1 MIHVV
6 DFFTRRF
13 GVGGNVLVALM
24 FLAMAVV
31 GVIIAVRGR
40 GAMVTIVSVCG
51 FLLGLL
57 GGAMVG
63 ILCFDS
69 LIAMIVLA
77 AVGGVVLLFTVR
89 NVKSIG
95 YFIGIGSLS
104 WFLAFVI
111 TSEMYVTDAKITEN
125 TLLFADLV
133 IAVIMGFLA
142 ALRSKYTVSVVTSLA
157 GGVMTSISI
166 LAMLGNYFAD
176 AKTWIIAGVVAVV
189 GFIAQTRVYDLK
201 PKRNK
206 QKHRKKRR

>member
-176 AKTWIIAGVVAVV
+176 TKTWIIAGVVAVV

-201 PKRNK
+201 PKRKN

>member
-13 GVGGNVLVALM
+13 GVGGNVLVALV
-24 FLAMAVV
+24 FLIMAVI
-31 GVIIAVRGR
+31 GVVVAIRGR

-51 FLLGLL
+51 FLVGMIA
-57 GGAMVG
+57 GAMVG
-63 ILCFDS
+63 ILCFNS
-69 LIAMIVLA
+69 LIVMIVLA
-77 AVGGVVLLFTVR
+77 AVGGVLLLFTVR

-111 TSEMYVTDAKITEN
+111 TSEMYVTDAKVTEN
-125 TLLFADLV
+125 TLLFIDLV
-133 IAVIMGFLA
+133 IAVVMGFLA

-157 GGVMTSISI
+157 GGVMTSISV

-176 AKTWIIAGVVAVV
+176 AKTWIIAGAVAIF
-189 GFIAQTRVYDLK
+189 GFAVQMNTYDLK
-201 PKRNK
+201 PKGK
-206 QKHRKKRR
+206 KRKKRR

>member
-1 MIHVV
+1 M
-6 DFFTRRF
+6 
-13 GVGGNVLVALM
+13 VALM